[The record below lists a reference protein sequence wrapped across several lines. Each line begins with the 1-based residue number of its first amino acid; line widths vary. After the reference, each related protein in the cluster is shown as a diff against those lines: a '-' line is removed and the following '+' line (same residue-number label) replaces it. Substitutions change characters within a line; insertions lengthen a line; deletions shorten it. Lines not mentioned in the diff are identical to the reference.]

1 MFFSKNTQKYA
12 ACILNLIEYVCGALI
27 IHEYMIMNCIFS
39 PSPGKV
45 LRNLKKTLVK
55 RERSQVLLTEEYYAK
70 NESKQE
76 LLLRI

>member
-55 RERSQVLLTEEYYAK
+55 RGKKSSTSDRRI
-70 NESKQE
+70 
-76 LLLRI
+76 LRKK

>member
-55 RERSQVLLTEEYYAK
+55 RVKKSSTSDR
-70 NESKQE
+70 
-76 LLLRI
+76 RIPRKK